1 MKLRLVFLLAII
13 AVFAVGLTVWG
24 QVDTVIGQFT
34 NSPAE
39 AVNASISG
47 DGRFVVFESRGNLA
61 TENPRNADGNL
72 EIFLWDYAQRRIFQ
86 ITNSKSVT
94 NNHFG
99 LPVASNIRVEISN
112 RAPVISNN
120 GRWIAFGSNAYPDV
134 FGQAPCVSPNATN
147 PGNFDGNACTSPVPT
162 PTPTPSGSPTPTPS
176 VSPTPTPN
184 NNPLIKDANLEIWL
198 YQIPNYAPA
207 DLTSGEELPLTDL
220 SAGTFVRVTNTEASR
235 TPVPATSTNFAF
247 VADDNREPSISDQ
260 GEAVSFTSTRDLI
273 PGANTFPANDNDE
286 IFVYR
291 RAVGS
296 DELPEGGSGGTI
308 RQITLTPRGPISNP
322 IYNKFSSIS
331 GDGTRIVFA
340 STGDDPVPSVQPVPA
355 PTTSPLPSPPPP
367 RDCGS
372 NPSTSRNEEVF
383 YVELDA
389 TGAPTTTP
397 TACKQIT
404 TTTPTNPGDPINLF
418 SYGRRISRD
427 GRFVAFDSYADLAV
441 ENSGTNYTSFASYLF
456 DAQAPAASAFRRFLP
471 RSDADA
477 SAAGGD
483 VPRFPTFT
491 DYNTAGQPSTLMFE
505 TRLNIKPDGIVATTA
520 SEGLNP
526 DPARPVQIYRTS
538 QPFTSATPAPGST
551 AYTRLTK
558 LPISSSLLAFTQPQP
573 SNSSTRFAFSLAL
586 TELGTGNPDGQAEV
600 YYSYLPNQVS
610 SSAATF
616 SFATGASRQ
625 PVTAS
630 PVPTPSATATPTP
643 TPTPTP
649 SPTPTGSPTP
659 VPTPTPIT
667 PPAVQGLSPGSL
679 AILNY
684 ESGFNQPVVAR
695 TAVGSLQRSFTL
707 PISLSGVTM
716 TINGVACGIKSVSQ
730 REIVFVVPQFLSSTV
745 AGTPYPVVVNNNG
758 TVFRGSVTIVPARPD
773 IFTNLPVPGPF
784 GRAQAFNVT
793 NRVHTTEPFTVT
805 TVRLRGGRRV
815 PTVLRLRVTGIANI
829 PSGPGV
835 ISVRIGNVTIQGS
848 EILTGSVLV
857 EPGVYTFDFALPPSL
872 NMAGDQPI
880 IVTVTAGTTQ
890 FTSRLDDTAPRIR
903 IL

>member
-1 MKLRLVFLLAII
+1 MKLRFVFLLAII
-13 AVFAVGLTVWG
+13 ALFAVGLTAWG
-24 QVDTVIGQFT
+24 QVDSVIGQFT

-39 AVNASISG
+39 AVNAGISG

-86 ITNSKSVT
+86 ITNTKSVT

-99 LPVASNIRVEISN
+99 TPSPINIRVEISN
-112 RAPVISNN
+112 RAPVISND
-120 GRWIAFGSNAYPDV
+120 GKWIAFGSNAYSTV
-134 FGQAPCVSPNATN
+134 PCGSNSTN
-147 PGNFDGNACTSPVPT
+147 PSNFDGNACTSPVPT
-162 PTPTPSGSPTPTPS
+162 PTPTPPASPTPTPS

-184 NNPLIKDANLEIWL
+184 NNPLITDANLEIWL
-198 YQIPNYAPA
+198 YEIPNYAPA
-207 DLTSGEELPLTDL
+207 DLVSGEEIPVTDL
-220 SAGTFVRVTNTEASR
+220 AAGTFTRITDTPASR
-235 TPVPATSTNFAF
+235 PPVAATSTNFAF
-247 VADDNREPSISDQ
+247 VADDNHDPSISDHA
-260 GEAVSFTSTRDLI
+260 EAISFTSTRDLI
-273 PGANTFPANDNDE
+273 AGANSFPTSDNDE

-291 RAVGS
+291 RTVGS
-296 DELPEGGSGGTI
+296 DGIPEGQTSGTI
-308 RQITLTPRGPISNP
+308 RQVTLTPRGVISNP

-340 STGDDPVPSVQPVPA
+340 STGDGPVPSIQPVPA
-355 PTTSPLPSPPPP
+355 PSPSPVPSPPAPMN
-367 RDCGS
+367 CGSS

-383 YVELDA
+383 YVTLDL
-389 TGAPTTTP
+389 TGTP
-397 TACKQIT
+397 TACRQIT
-404 TTTPTNPGDPINLF
+404 TTTPTNPGDAVNLF

-427 GRFVAFDSYADLAV
+427 GRFVAFDSYADLAS
-441 ENSGTNYTSFASYLF
+441 ENSPSGTNFSSFASYLY
-456 DAQAPAASAFRRFLP
+456 DANVTPTGTFRRFLP
-471 RSDADA
+471 RSDADPA
-477 SAAGGD
+477 AAGGD

-491 DYNTAGQPSTLMFE
+491 DYNLAGQPSTLMLE
-505 TRLNIKPDGIVATTA
+505 TRLNIKPDGIVATSA
-520 SEGLNP
+520 ADGLNP
-526 DPARPVQIYRTS
+526 NPSRPIQIYKTS
-538 QPFTSATPAPGST
+538 QPFVSATPVPGSI

-558 LPISSSLLAFTQPQP
+558 LPISNTLLAFTQPLP
-573 SNSSTRFAFSLAL
+573 SNSSDRFAFSLGL

-600 YYSYLPNQVS
+600 YYSYVPAAIT
-610 SSAATF
+610 SSAAGLN
-616 SFATGASRQ
+616 FATGASRQ
-625 PVTAS
+625 PVSAS
-630 PVPTPSATATPTP
+630 PVPTASPTATPSP

-667 PPAVQGLSPGSL
+667 PPAVHGLSPGSL

-716 TINGVACGIKSVSQ
+716 TINGVACGLKSVSQ
-730 REIVFVVPQFLSSTV
+730 RQIVFVVPPFLSSSAT
-745 AGTPYPVVVNNNG
+745 GTSYPVVVNNNG
-758 TVFRGSVTIVPARPD
+758 TVFRGNITIVPARPD
-773 IFTNLPVPGPF
+773 IFTDLAVPGPF

-805 TVRLRGGRRV
+805 TVRLRGGTRV

-829 PSGPGV
+829 PTGPGIIV
-835 ISVRIGNVTIQGS
+835 VRIGNVTIQGS
-848 EILTGSVLV
+848 QILTGSVLV
-857 EPGVYTFDFALPPSL
+857 EPGVYTFDFALPAAL

-880 IVTVTAGTTQ
+880 IVTINVGTTQ